1 MLRFIEQPELI
12 AQMGQRSRVIAEE
25 KYDVHKVNAQM
36 LKGMGL

>member
-1 MLRFIEQPELI
+1 MTVKVHLKMREYFSML
-12 AQMGQRSRVIAEE
+12 AEE